1 MYICGLITYCLKGF
15 HFLIILM
22 SLEFMVLALF
32 GYLIKFL
39 IIYDFEMYFCIIFL
53 IIRVCEGS
61 LGLSILVI
69 LIRSHG
75 NDFLQSL
82 NLL

>member
-1 MYICGLITYCLKGF
+1 MYMCGLITYCFKGF
-15 HFLIILM
+15 HFLIILIR
-22 SLEFMVLALF
+22 LEFIILALF

-39 IIYDFEMYFCIIFL
+39 IMYDSEIYFCIIFMV
-53 IIRVCEGS
+53 ISVCEGS